1 MMCKLKPL
9 DFMSARVA
17 VSSPISEFILRIT
30 PENIVMRKLH
40 YTVPLNK
47 RIYFIINYGIR
58 EILENKFA

>member
-1 MMCKLKPL
+1 MCKLKRL
-9 DFMSARVA
+9 DFVSARVA

-47 RIYFIINYGIR
+47 RIYFIINHGIR

>member
-1 MMCKLKPL
+1 MCKLKRL
-9 DFMSARVA
+9 DFVSARVA
-17 VSSPISEFILRIT
+17 VSSSISEFILRIT

-47 RIYFIINYGIR
+47 RIYFIINHGIR